1 MPDRTI
7 VLLAIQDSV
16 RAERLAAAMEAD
28 GDFLTTVDAI
38 ADSADVIVME
48 AVEDGSLRISAGAD
62 GGEGEA
68 EAVLPARV
76 EDAVVVA
83 AVRLVAAGF
92 DVSPAARRNGPDDGP
107 LAMAVDN
114 AGSTRP
120 RTALSARELE
130 VLALLADGA
139 PNKVIARRLDIS
151 VHTAK
156 FHVASLLTKL
166 GAVNRTDAIVIAMRE
181 GLVPV

>member
-1 MPDRTI
+1 MPDRPI
-7 VLLAIQDSV
+7 VLLALTDGD
-16 RAERLAAAMEAD
+16 RAERLAAALEAD
-28 GDFLTTVDAI
+28 GDLLPSLDARPEE
-38 ADSADVIVME
+38 ADVSVRE
-48 AVEDGSLRISAGAD
+48 RGLDGGLTISAAAAHDGESAAEGELPSGAD
-62 GGEGEA
+62 
-68 EAVLPARV
+68 
-76 EDAVVVA
+76 DALIVA

-92 DVSPAARRNGPDDGP
+92 RLSRAGAPDD
-107 LAMAVDN
+107 AVRGAAPIAN
-114 AGSTRP
+114 GGVAERP
-120 RTALSARELE
+120 RPTLSARELE